1 MKLEVST
8 QSQDQPPRTLRDC
21 PCSAPVASPKGPGP
35 KHGQLCPHPRPP
47 RPRGSTPFLSEAPS
61 PRSPPPGA
69 PAQAV
74 VIRTRQFRRAPPTL
88 FPKPPDP
95 PPPPPKRAQVQ

>member
-8 QSQDQPPRTLRDC
+8 QSQDQPPRTLRDRQ
-21 PCSAPVASPKGPGP
+21 CSAPMAPPKGPGP

-61 PRSPPPGA
+61 PRSPSAGRGHPD
-69 PAQAV
+69 
-74 VIRTRQFRRAPPTL
+74 RTVQTCS
-88 FPKPPDP
+88 PDP
-95 PPPPPKRAQVQ
+95 VPQAP